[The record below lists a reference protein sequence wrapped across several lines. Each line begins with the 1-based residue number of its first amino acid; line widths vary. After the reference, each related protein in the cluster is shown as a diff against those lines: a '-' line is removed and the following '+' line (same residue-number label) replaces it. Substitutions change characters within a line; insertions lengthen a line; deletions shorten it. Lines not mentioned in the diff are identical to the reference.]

1 MSFTR
6 TEAAAGNI
14 SFEFEGRTLK
24 AAEGESLAGAL
35 LLAGISTFRSTVKS
49 GASRGP
55 YCMMGVCFECL
66 VEVDGRPNQQ
76 ACMIEVR
83 DGMSVKRQQ
92 GAPEV
97 AQ

>member
-6 TEAAAGNI
+6 TEAVIGAI
-14 SFEFEGRTLK
+14 SFQFEGQSVQ
-24 AAEGESLAGAL
+24 ASEGESLAAAL
-35 LLAGISTFRSTVKS
+35 LLAGISTFRSTVRT
-49 GASRGP
+49 GTARGP

-83 DGMSVKRQQ
+83 NGMSVKRQQ